1 MDDREHTP
9 FMRDLLWILQ
19 GSVINWNCIAEDS
32 LCKYLQILSGKVA
45 VHDSSI
51 IWWFFFSFF
60 RSHSV
65 DSSSMENH
73 KYKRQR
79 VGKLKNSSPKSREK
93 KVVGLRN
100 LGNTCFMNAVLQSLR
115 CVFCQKN
122 LLLPVC
128 CVGVPA
134 CRDCW
139 FVSLQ
144 WEVAGL
150 TEPVGFGLLNSCVP
164 LLFLCEYMQ

>member
-1 MDDREHTP
+1 MDDGEPTP
-9 FMRDLLWILQ
+9 FMRDPSWILQ
-19 GSVINWNCIAEDS
+19 RSVINWNCIAEDS
-32 LCKYLQILSGKVA
+32 SCKYLQILSGEVA

-51 IWWFFFSFF
+51 IWCFFFLFF

-115 CVFCQKN
+115 CVF
-122 LLLPVC
+122 
-128 CVGVPA
+128 
-134 CRDCW
+134 
-139 FVSLQ
+139 S
-144 WEVAGL
+144 
-150 TEPVGFGLLNSCVP
+150 
-164 LLFLCEYMQ
+164 

>member
-1 MDDREHTP
+1 MDPSRISDK
-9 FMRDLLWILQ
+9 LK
-19 GSVINWNCIAEDS
+19 NCITEGS
-32 LCKYLQILSGKVA
+32 LCKYLQSLSGKVA

-51 IWWFFFSFF
+51 IWWVFFFFSFF

-115 CVFCQKN
+115 YVFLSTKSVVVRLSHWSF
-122 LLLPVC
+122 LLAEIVNFC
-128 CVGVPA
+128 
-134 CRDCW
+134 
-139 FVSLQ
+139 SLQ
-144 WEVAGL
+144 
-150 TEPVGFGLLNSCVP
+150 
-164 LLFLCEYMQ
+164 

>member
-1 MDDREHTP
+1 MGPSRTSDK
-9 FMRDLLWILQ
+9 LK
-19 GSVINWNCIAEDS
+19 NCITEDS
-32 LCKYLQILSGKVA
+32 LCRYLQSLSGKVA

-51 IWWFFFSFF
+51 IWWFFFLSFF

-115 CVFCQKN
+115 CVFLSTKICCCPSVTLVF
-122 LLLPVC
+122 LLAEIVDFC
-128 CVGVPA
+128 
-134 CRDCW
+134 
-139 FVSLQ
+139 SLQ
-144 WEVAGL
+144 
-150 TEPVGFGLLNSCVP
+150 
-164 LLFLCEYMQ
+164 